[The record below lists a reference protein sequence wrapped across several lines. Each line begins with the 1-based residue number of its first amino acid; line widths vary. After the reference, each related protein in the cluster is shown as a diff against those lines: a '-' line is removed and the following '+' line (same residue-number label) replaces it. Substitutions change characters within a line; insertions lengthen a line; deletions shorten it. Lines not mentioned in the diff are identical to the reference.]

1 VEEQSREGA
10 HIDFWVQRI
19 SGRFRVFRKNVASL
33 LFCITCFAGF
43 GVAQQP
49 RTAPVA
55 PSESIPNLGP
65 LLAKVNALKSELRQY
80 HACTCTCGCYAKDL
94 DIEADR
100 AIGFLEARAHRRD
113 NEKKALV
120 LDIDETALSNWEE
133 MSGANFEYDGKDF
146 NAWVASAQ
154 APGIPGTLR
163 IYEAA
168 KRLGVEV
175 FFLTGRPETQRA
187 STETNLRLQG
197 FSTWKELIM
206 RKPEQ
211 SKESALA
218 YKSGERAKIVAAG
231 YRIVLN
237 VGDQWSDLRGKPEAE
252 YSVKYPDPFYFIK

>member
-1 VEEQSREGA
+1 MKGNRSMNFSFTRL
-10 HIDFWVQRI
+10 F
-19 SGRFRVFRKNVASL
+19 L
-33 LFCITCFAGF
+33 LLMLAVPI
-43 GVAQQP
+43 GVARQP
-49 RTAPVA
+49 RTVPVA

-65 LLAKVNALKSELRQY
+65 LLSRVNALKAELRQY
-80 HACTCTCGCYAKDL
+80 HACTSGCYAKDMDL
-94 DIEADR
+94 EADS
-100 AIGFLEARAHRRD
+100 AVAFLEARAHRRD

-133 MSGANFEYDGKDF
+133 MSGANFEYDGKAF
-146 NAWVASAQ
+146 NAWVESAQ
-154 APGIPGTLR
+154 APVIPGTLR
-163 IYEAA
+163 IYKAA
-168 KRLGVEV
+168 QRLGVRV
-175 FFLTGRPETQRA
+175 FFLTGRPEAQRA

-252 YSVKYPDPFYFIK
+252 CSVKYPDPFYFIK